1 MWNFVIV
8 FVHQT
13 SREEMSFQVQERVI
27 LFLFKLLVDGVVRE
41 LFVVEQSVSVNDL

>member
-27 LFLFKLLVDGVVRE
+27 LFLFKLLVVRE
-41 LFVVEQSVSVNDL
+41 LFVVEQSDSVNDL

>member
-27 LFLFKLLVDGVVRE
+27 LFLFKLLVVRE